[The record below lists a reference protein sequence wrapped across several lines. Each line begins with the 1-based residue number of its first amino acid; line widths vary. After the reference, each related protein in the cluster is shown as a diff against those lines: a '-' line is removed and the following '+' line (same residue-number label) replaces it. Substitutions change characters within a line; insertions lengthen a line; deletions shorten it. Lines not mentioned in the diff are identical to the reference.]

1 MLSGCA
7 AMKAA
12 PSQGAGFV
20 PMEQMAP
27 RQDLPFQKVW
37 FKEDV
42 DFKRYKSIYI
52 PAVHTDHLLQS
63 NWWQQNF
70 RQGQMQEDLATMAQ
84 YMQQEFKTAFRND
97 PYHRFQVVEVPQKGS
112 LTLELALTE
121 LVPSNVALSV
131 LEYAPY
137 GGGTAVRVM
146 ERATGAES
154 TVAFEATG
162 AGDAN
167 FGYGAADLRFL
178 NLGSGAIEKRGI
190 LPFDTVR
197 GTPGLD
203 MVADY
208 DDLST
213 DYVVA
218 SYPAVF
224 GVYDTDI
231 NTPYGNS
238 GPRIDGYEIRSA
250 AVSMKIPCITT
261 VQGAS
266 AAVQGIEAAIRVDIG
281 VRSLQEL
288 HASFGRG

>member
-1 MLSGCA
+1 MLQVLVAVTLGLSIMLSGCA

-27 RQDLPFQKVW
+27 REDLPFQKVW

-97 PYHRFQVVEVPQKGS
+97 PYHRFQVVDVPQKGS

-154 TVAFEATG
+154 TVAFEARMKDSDTG
-162 AGDAN
+162 ATLAM
-167 FGYGAADLRFL
+167 FADRQVKKIRIIDFKAFTWYAHGKDITKEWAEQFVKLSNKRPGEVIE
-178 NLGSGAIEKRGI
+178 GSSA
-190 LPFDTVR
+190 FT
-197 GTPGLD
+197 
-203 MVADY
+203 
-208 DDLST
+208 LS
-213 DYVVA
+213 
-218 SYPAVF
+218 PW
-224 GVYDTDI
+224 
-231 NTPYGNS
+231 
-238 GPRIDGYEIRSA
+238 
-250 AVSMKIPCITT
+250 
-261 VQGAS
+261 
-266 AAVQGIEAAIRVDIG
+266 
-281 VRSLQEL
+281 
-288 HASFGRG
+288 